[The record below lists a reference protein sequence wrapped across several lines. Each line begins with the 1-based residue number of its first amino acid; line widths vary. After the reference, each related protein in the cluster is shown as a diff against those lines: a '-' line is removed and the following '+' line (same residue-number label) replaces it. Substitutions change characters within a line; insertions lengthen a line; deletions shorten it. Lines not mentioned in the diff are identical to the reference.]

1 MKKLRMARP
10 QSRALNVFE
19 MASDY
24 WSKSEEEVSTVGERW
39 RGQLMSCS
47 QPQYGNSDQIHSKM
61 ENVQSL
67 KEKNRKHCQ
76 LRNQSMDPRFEW
88 FSTIKANMTP
98 THGVTIKLAIRFQF
112 MQIHSD
118 MRKNIWKKA
127 IKDRFFYFK
136 NIS

>member
-10 QSRALNVFE
+10 HSRALNVFE

-61 ENVQSL
+61 ENVQRQ
-67 KEKNRKHCQ
+67 KENIAK
-76 LRNQSMDPRFEW
+76 
-88 FSTIKANMTP
+88 
-98 THGVTIKLAIRFQF
+98 GVTSPWIQDLNDFPQSKL
-112 MQIHSD
+112 
-118 MRKNIWKKA
+118 IWHQLMA
-127 IKDRFFYFK
+127 
-136 NIS
+136 SL

>member
-61 ENVQSL
+61 CKDKKKKIENITKGV
-67 KEKNRKHCQ
+67 
-76 LRNQSMDPRFEW
+76 PRFEW
-88 FSTIKANMTP
+88 S
-98 THGVTIKLAIRFQF
+98 KL
-112 MQIHSD
+112 
-118 MRKNIWKKA
+118 IWHQLMA
-127 IKDRFFYFK
+127 
-136 NIS
+136 SL